1 MKKVQI
7 NPSKMPEGIRSVLM
21 RFVQTAKQQG
31 YDDAYIETVI
41 NRIIATDAHHLK
53 AILQQDPRPSSSTSH
68 PTESH
73 TG

>member
-41 NRIIATDAHHLK
+41 NRIIATDTDHLK
-53 AILQQDPRPSSSTSH
+53 AILQQDLRPSSSTSH

-73 TG
+73 TA